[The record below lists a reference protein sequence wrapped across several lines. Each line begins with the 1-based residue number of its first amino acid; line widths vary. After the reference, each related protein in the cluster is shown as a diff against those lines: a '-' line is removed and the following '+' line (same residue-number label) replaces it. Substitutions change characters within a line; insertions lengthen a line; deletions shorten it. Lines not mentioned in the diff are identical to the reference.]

1 MAISKRNRVSKK
13 LRYFFLN
20 DKIHKVLSASRSK
33 DELIAWCYPDRKR
46 VLYSYSQVRKNMEN
60 AYSIVEVSAML
71 NKHRV
76 TIQDYILE
84 GKVMTPAK
92 IYPIAEPDSETWS
105 KYMFNQKHIL
115 DIHQHILDSG
125 HSSEIPS
132 KAELQGLLKNGF
144 ILYTKTEE
152 GKFVPV
158 WKAE

>member
-1 MAISKRNRVSKK
+1 MAGIKRNGKSKS

-20 DKIHKVLSASRSK
+20 DKIHKVLKSSRSK
-33 DELIAWCYPDRKR
+33 DEMVAWCYPDKKR
-46 VLYSYSQVRKNMEN
+46 VMYSYSQVKKNMDT
-60 AYSIVEVSAML
+60 AYTVVEVASML

-76 TIQDYILE
+76 TIQEYILNE
-84 GKVMTPAK
+84 KVATPQK
-92 IYPIAEPDSETWS
+92 IYPIGQPDSENWS
-105 KYMFNQKHIL
+105 QYMFNQKNIL

-125 HSSEIPS
+125 HSKEIPS
-132 KAELQGLLKNGF
+132 KAELQALLKNNL

>member
-1 MAISKRNRVSKK
+1 MAGSKRNGKSKN

-20 DKIHKVLSASRSK
+20 EKIHKVLRSSRSK
-33 DELIAWCYPDRKR
+33 DELVAWCYPDRKR
-46 VLYSYSQVRKNMEN
+46 VMYSYSQVKKYMEN
-60 AYSIVEVSAML
+60 AYTIVEVSSML

-92 IYPIAEPDSETWS
+92 IYPIGEPDSKSWS
-105 KYMFNQKHIL
+105 KYMFNEKNIF
-115 DIHQHILDSG
+115 DIHEHILDSG
-125 HSSEIPS
+125 HSGELPS
-132 KAELQGLLKNGF
+132 KAELRGLLKNNF

-152 GKFVPV
+152 GKFIPV

>member
-1 MAISKRNRVSKK
+1 MAGIKRNGKSKS

-20 DKIHKVLSASRSK
+20 DKIHKVLKSSRSK
-33 DELIAWCYPDRKR
+33 DEMIAWCYTDKKR
-46 VLYSYSQVRKNMEN
+46 VMYSYSQVKKNMET
-60 AYSIVEVSAML
+60 AYTVVEVAYML

-76 TIQDYILE
+76 TIQEYILDE
-84 GKVMTPAK
+84 KVATPQK
-92 IYPIAEPDSETWS
+92 IYPIGQPDSENWS
-105 KYMFNQKHIL
+105 QYMFNQKNIL

-125 HSSEIPS
+125 HSKEIPS
-132 KAELQGLLKNGF
+132 KAELQALLKNNL

>member
-1 MAISKRNRVSKK
+1 MKK
-13 LRYFFLN
+13 SSPFLQCAALLFACAGTN
-20 DKIHKVLSASRSK
+20 LPVAAQIYPAKTIDLVIPEVVPVKVLS
-33 DELIAWCYPDRKR
+33 
-46 VLYSYSQVRKNMEN
+46 
-60 AYSIVEVSAML
+60 
-71 NKHRV
+71 
-76 TIQDYILE
+76 
-84 GKVMTPAK
+84 PAK
-92 IYPIAEPDSETWS
+92 IYPIGDPDSPTWS

-132 KAELQGLLKNGF
+132 KAELLGLLKNNF